1 MGAPVRRLAI
11 VSLLYVAGCASAP
24 PRAPLDRTV
33 AAHPPATIPRL
44 WLIPTPND
52 EITLFDTRTLRA
64 LREVDE
70 TEALNASGSGRVQQP
85 GFWVAIGVLGAA
97 AVAASGDS
105 SDDGGCT
112 LGTNCH

>member
-1 MGAPVRRLAI
+1 MRRLAV
-11 VSLLYVAGCASAP
+11 VSLLFLAGCASAP
-24 PRAPLDRTV
+24 PQAALDRTV
-33 AAHPPATIPRL
+33 VVHPPAPIERA
-44 WLIPTPND
+44 WLIPKPRD
-52 EITLFDTRTLRA
+52 EITLFDSRMLRA
-64 LREVDE
+64 LREIRE
-70 TEALNASGSGRVQQP
+70 TEALNANGSGRVQKP